1 MRRMWAWIVGSLI
14 AVLVIVLG
22 LGFFLDGPL
31 RTSLEQKMNARLQ
44 GYTARLGAAH
54 LSLFGFS
61 VELKDLVIKQ
71 EAHPDPPV
79 ATIPKLI
86 ASVQWRALL
95 SGRVVADFELT
106 QPVITINRRHTVKEN
121 EDNVP
126 VQERGWQEALQAIYP
141 FKLNEFRIVDGEF
154 TYSEGGASRP
164 LHLSRLNL
172 HAGNIRN
179 VWHPDRVYPSTLS
192 LEATVFDKGS
202 VQIEGHANFLSEPYL
217 GVKARLRLE
226 QVELDYFR
234 PLVQRHNFTIRNGLF
249 SGVGD
254 VEYAPT
260 IKVFHLQKVTID
272 GVQVTYTHTSQ
283 STGAEKKVAR
293 KTVQAAQKLNNK
305 PETILRADRIDI
317 VRSQFGFANTEV
329 NPDYR
334 LVLND
339 TEFHLSNFTNH
350 LTEGTS
356 VAKLTAKLMGLGATR
371 VVATFRPEV
380 SGPDFDTDVRIEP
393 TPMPSMNN
401 LWRAYGGFDVVD
413 GLFSF
418 YSELK
423 VKNGAISGYVKPIFK
438 EVDVYDASQD
448 KDKNVFQKLYEGV
461 IGGISWVLENS
472 PRDEVAT
479 LTTVS
484 GKLQNPEAGTW
495 EAVLGL
501 IQNAFFKAIL
511 PGFEEAT
518 GRSLQETSQQTTR
531 R

>member
-1 MRRMWAWIVGSLI
+1 MRRMWAWIAGSLI

-22 LGFFLDGPL
+22 LGFFDEPL
-31 RTSLEQKMNARLQ
+31 RTSLEQKLNERLQ

-79 ATIPKLI
+79 ATLPKLT

-95 SGRVVADFELT
+95 SGRVVADFELH
-106 QPVITINRRHTVKEN
+106 QPVITINRKHAVKEN
-121 EDNVP
+121 EDKVP
-126 VQERGWQEALQAIYP
+126 VQERGWQEALQSIYP
-141 FKLNEFRIVDGEF
+141 FKINEFRIVNGEF
-154 TYSEGGASRP
+154 TYSEGGSSRP

-172 HAGNIRN
+172 YAGNIRN
-179 VWHPDRVYPSTLS
+179 VRHPDRVYPSDLS
-192 LEATVFDKGS
+192 LEATVFDKGNI
-202 VQIEGHANFLSEPYL
+202 QIEGHANFLSEPHL
-217 GVKARLRLE
+217 GVKAGIMLE

-234 PLVQRHNFTIRNGLF
+234 PLVQRHNFTIRNGLL
-249 SGVGD
+249 SGSGE

-260 IKVFHLQKVTID
+260 ITVFHLQKVTID
-272 GVQVTYTHTSQ
+272 GVQLTYTHTSR
-283 STGAEKKVAR
+283 STGAEKQVAR
-293 KTVQAAQKLNNK
+293 KTVQAAQKLNNN

-317 VRSQFGFANTEV
+317 VRSQFSFANTEAS
-329 NPDYR
+329 PDYR

-339 TEFHLSNFTNH
+339 AEFHLSNFTNH

-356 VAKLTAKLMGLGATR
+356 VAKLTGKLMGSGATT
-371 VVATFRPEV
+371 VVATFRPETN
-380 SGPDFDTDVRIEP
+380 GPDFDTDVRIEQ

-401 LWRAYGGFDVVD
+401 LWRAYGGFDVVA
-413 GLFSF
+413 GFFSF

-423 VKNGAISGYVKPIFK
+423 VKNGAILGYVKPIFK
-438 EVDVYDASQD
+438 EVDVYDARQD
-448 KDKNVFQKLYEGV
+448 KDKHVFQKIYEGV
-461 IGGISWVLENS
+461 IGGLSWMLENS

-479 LTTVS
+479 VTPVS
-484 GKLQNPEAGTW
+484 GKLQNPETGTW

-518 GRSLQETSQQTTR
+518 GRSLQETSRQTTR